1 MLALLDLRTRRER
14 LEPRHL
20 EIDPS
25 IAETVRGIIE
35 RVRAEGDAALLELT
49 RRFDGADLAERG
61 LLVTDDEL
69 RAAERAVPPELRASI
84 DALIERLRDL
94 HRRQLPEAWTE
105 ERGGVRAAEV
115 VTPLR
120 AVGCYVPGGRAV
132 YPSSVAMTVVP
143 AAVAGV
149 AEIVLTTPP
158 AADGSVHHAVLYAAA
173 RAGATRI
180 AKVGGAQAV
189 AALAYGTASIPAV
202 DKVVGPGNVYVTEA
216 KRQLVGVVGI
226 DGLAGPSELV
236 LIADAT
242 ADPALLAA
250 DLAAQAEHDPDAET
264 TFVTPDEGLLRA
276 TLQRLEAEL
285 AAAPRAEV
293 IRASLAAHGRAVL
306 VADLEQAVAVANDLA
321 PEHLQIVA
329 ADARSLAER
338 VRAAGAVFLGP
349 WTPVPFGD
357 YGVASNHVLPTSGTA
372 RFASGLRAADFVTV
386 RSVVEVSAEAARA
399 LAPDVARVAE
409 AEGLAA
415 HARAALVRAERA
427 AGEEVTG

>member
-1 MLALLDLRTRRER
+1 MLELLDLRTRRER
-14 LEPRHL
+14 LEPRRL

-25 IAETVRGIIE
+25 VAETVRGIIR
-35 RVRAEGDAALLELT
+35 RVRDEGDAALLDLT

-61 LLVTDDEL
+61 LLATAEEL
-69 RAAERAVPPELRASI
+69 AEAERAVPGELRAAI

-94 HRRQLPEAWTE
+94 HRRQLPAAWE
-105 ERGGVRAAEV
+105 DERHGVRAAEV

-143 AAVAGV
+143 AVVAGV
-149 AEIVLTTPP
+149 GEIVLTTPP
-158 AADGSVHHAVLYAAA
+158 SADGSIHPVVRYAAA

-216 KRQLVGVVGI
+216 KRQLAGVVGI

-236 LIADAT
+236 LIADAS
-242 ADPALLAA
+242 ADPAVLAA
-250 DLAAQAEHDPDAET
+250 DLAAQAEHDPEAEAV
-264 TFVTPDEGLLRA
+264 FVTPDEALLRA
-276 TLQRLEAEL
+276 TLAALEAEV

-293 IRASLAAHGRAVL
+293 IRAALTAHGRAVL
-306 VADLEQAVAVANDLA
+306 VADLEQAVEVANDLA
-321 PEHLQIVA
+321 PEHLQIVT
-329 ADARSLAER
+329 ADPGALVGRI
-338 VRAAGAVFLGP
+338 RAAGAVFLGP
-349 WTPVPFGD
+349 FTPVPFGD

-372 RFASGLRAADFVTV
+372 RFSSGLRTADFVTV
-386 RSVVEVSAEAARA
+386 RTVVECTADAARA
-399 LAPDVARVAE
+399 LAPQVATIAQ

-415 HARAALVRAERA
+415 HARAALVRTERA
-427 AGEEVTG
+427 GPEGER